1 MCLQEL
7 RYIVQSSVNVKTLI
21 LKRGNLVVFFDAEK
35 LAGKPIKLVRML
47 VAAKA
52 VKILDLNKVNEL
64 KLFLC

>member
-7 RYIVQSSVNVKTLI
+7 GYIVQSSVNVKTLI

-52 VKILDLNKVNEL
+52 MN
-64 KLFLC
+64 